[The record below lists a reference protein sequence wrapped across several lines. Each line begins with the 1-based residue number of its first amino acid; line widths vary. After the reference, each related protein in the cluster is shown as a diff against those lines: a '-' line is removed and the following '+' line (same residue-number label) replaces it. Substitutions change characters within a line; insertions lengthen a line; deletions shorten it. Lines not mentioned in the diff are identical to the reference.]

1 LQTFWIRAAVF
12 CSLFFPARWSLAAG
26 PVYDVTSAADLPDAV
41 IDGVCNTT
49 ADNTHPICTLRA
61 AVMEANSF
69 AGPDQVMIKL
79 PAGTY
84 LFTRAI
90 AMPDDVSNGDLNLT
104 GNVRITGKGY
114 DLSVIDA
121 NQLDR
126 AILVA
131 PGAVVTLSDL
141 RVQGGRPPQSV
152 TRSGGGNGGGIYN
165 GGSLTLLRCLVRN
178 NQIYNGFGGAGI
190 ASFSGSL
197 AIVDSMIRVNGARP
211 ESPGIVG
218 GGLLLNSST
227 TVISRSTVYSNNAYD
242 GGGIRQEAGTLKIVN
257 CTISGNS
264 ASDKGAGL
272 SLDSG
277 ASATLNNVTLATNS
291 AENSGGGISL
301 VSSSVVLSNSILF
314 NTNASTYND
323 FFCASSTIASN
334 GFNII
339 KAAGACAVS
348 GGYGT
353 TAPSLL
359 PLALNGWLTVTHA
372 LEAGAG
378 VDSGDLAGC
387 TDENGGPLT
396 VDQRGVKRPI
406 GTRCDLGAFEK
417 EPIGDSEGDGSVK
430 VSDVFYLINFIFAGG
445 APPHGRANVNG
456 DTSIDVSDVF
466 YLINYLFAGGMP
478 PV

>member
-1 LQTFWIRAAVF
+1 MSTFFIRAAAL
-12 CSLFFPARWSLAAG
+12 CSLFVATRAVTAAG
-26 PVYDVTSAADLPDAV
+26 PVYDVNSFADVPDAA

-69 AGPDQVMIKL
+69 AGPDQVMINL

-114 DLSVIDA
+114 DLSIIDA
-121 NQLDR
+121 NHLDR
-126 AILVA
+126 VILVA

-165 GGSLTLLRCLVRN
+165 GGSLTLLRCLVRD

-227 TVISRSTVYSNNAYD
+227 SVISRSTVYANNAYD
-242 GGGIRQEAGTLKIVN
+242 GGGIRQEAGSLKIVN
-257 CTISGNS
+257 STISGNS

-277 ASATLNNVTLATNS
+277 ASAALNNVTLATNS
-291 AENSGGGISL
+291 AGNSGGGISL
-301 VSSSVVLSNSILF
+301 VSSGVALSNSILF

-323 FFCASSTIASN
+323 FFCAFSTIASN
-334 GFNII
+334 DFNII
-339 KAAGACAVS
+339 VAAGACAVS

-359 PLALNGWLTVTHA
+359 PLAANGWLTVT
-372 LEAGAG
+372 
-378 VDSGDLAGC
+378 LAGC
-387 TDENGGPLT
+387 KDENGGPLI

-406 GTRCDLGAFEK
+406 GARCDLGAFEK
-417 EPIGDSEGDGSVK
+417 EPIGDANGDGIVN
-430 VSDVFYLINFIFAGG
+430 VADVFYLINYLFAAG
-445 APPHGRANVNG
+445 PVPLGRGNVNG
-456 DTSIDVSDVF
+456 GDGTITVADVF
-466 YLINYLFAGGMP
+466 YLINYLFAGGTA